1 MVSARSADSVVTLG
15 RIVGLFGV
23 RGWVKVHSYTRP
35 PQAILEY
42 DVWLLGK
49 QDDWREEQLSEGHQ
63 QGRGIVAHLTG
74 TDSREQAT
82 ALVGADIGVPLRR
95 LPALAQG
102 EYYWVELEGLQ
113 VVNLEGVTLGVVS
126 HLLETG
132 ANDVIVVVP
141 EVRSATG
148 AIAGKDRLIPYVP
161 EVVKQVDLE
170 TGILRV
176 DWAADY

>member
-1 MVSARSADSVVTLG
+1 MARGRSADSVVTLG

-23 RGWVKVHSYTRP
+23 DGWVKVHSYTRP

-42 DVWLLGK
+42 EVWLVGK
-49 QDDWREEQLSEGHQ
+49 QQGWHRMQLREGRQ
-63 QGRGIVAHLTG
+63 QGRGIVARLAG
-74 TDSREQAT
+74 TSSREQAS
-82 ALVGADIGVPLRR
+82 ALVGADIGVPLRE

-102 EYYWVELEGLQ
+102 EYYWAELEGLR

-132 ANDVIVVVP
+132 ANDVVVVVP
-141 EVRSATG
+141 EDGSPPETA
-148 AIAGKDRLIPYVP
+148 AGQNRLIPYVP

-170 TGILRV
+170 SGVLRV
-176 DWAADY
+176 DWGLDY

>member
-1 MVSARSADSVVTLG
+1 MASARSADSVVTLG

-23 RGWVKVHSYTRP
+23 HGWVKVHSYTRP
-35 PQAILEY
+35 PQAILEH
-42 DVWLLGK
+42 DMWLVGK
-49 QDDWREEQLSEGHQ
+49 QDDWRRQQLREGRQ
-63 QGRGIVAHLTG
+63 QGRGIVALLAGTG
-74 TDSREQAT
+74 SREQAA
-82 ALVGADIGVPLRR
+82 ALIGADIGVPLQQ

-102 EYYWVELEGLQ
+102 EYYWVELEGLR

-141 EVRSATG
+141 EAEPSAG
-148 AIAGKDRLIPYVP
+148 ANAGKDRLIPYVR

-170 TGILRV
+170 SGILRV
-176 DWAADY
+176 DWGLDY

>member
-1 MVSARSADSVVTLG
+1 MASARSPDSVVTLG

-23 RGWVKVHSYTRP
+23 DGWVKVHSYTRP
-35 PQAILEY
+35 PQAILEH
-42 DVWLLGK
+42 DVWLVGK
-49 QDDWREEQLSEGHQ
+49 QDDWHRQQLREGRQ
-63 QGRGIVAHLTG
+63 QGRGIVARLAGTG
-74 TDSREQAT
+74 SREQAAT
-82 ALVGADIGVPLRR
+82 LIGADIGVPLQQ

-102 EYYWVELEGLQ
+102 EYYWVELEGLR

-141 EVRSATG
+141 EIGSSAG
-148 AIAGKDRLIPYVP
+148 ASAGKDRLIPYVR

-170 TGILRV
+170 SGILRV
-176 DWAADY
+176 DWGLDY

>member
-1 MVSARSADSVVTLG
+1 MARGRSADSVVTLG

-23 RGWVKVHSYTRP
+23 DGWVKVHSYTRP

-42 DVWLLGK
+42 EVWLVGK
-49 QDDWREEQLSEGHQ
+49 QQDWHRIQLREGRQ
-63 QGRGIVAHLTG
+63 QGRGIVARLAG
-74 TDSREQAT
+74 TSNREQAS
-82 ALVGADIGVPLRR
+82 ALVGADIGVSLQE

-102 EYYWVELEGLQ
+102 EYYWAELEGLR

-132 ANDVIVVVP
+132 ANDVVVVVP
-141 EVRSATG
+141 EDRSPPETT
-148 AIAGKDRLIPYVP
+148 AGQNRLIPYVP

-170 TGILRV
+170 SGVLRV
-176 DWAADY
+176 DWGLDY

>member
-1 MVSARSADSVVTLG
+1 MTSTRSADRVVTLG

-23 RGWVKVHSYTRP
+23 DGWVKVHSYTRP

-42 DVWLLGK
+42 DVWLVGK
-49 QDDWREEQLSEGHQ
+49 QHDWHRIQLREGRK
-63 QGRGIVAHLTG
+63 QGRGIVARLADTG
-74 TDSREQAT
+74 NREQAA
-82 ALVGADIGVPLRR
+82 ALIGADIGVPLQQ

-102 EYYWVELEGLQ
+102 EYYWVELEGLR

-141 EVRSATG
+141 EEGPPSKASAG
-148 AIAGKDRLIPYVP
+148 QNRLIPYVP
-161 EVVKQVDLE
+161 EVVKQVDLDS
-170 TGILRV
+170 GVLRV
-176 DWAADY
+176 DWGLDY